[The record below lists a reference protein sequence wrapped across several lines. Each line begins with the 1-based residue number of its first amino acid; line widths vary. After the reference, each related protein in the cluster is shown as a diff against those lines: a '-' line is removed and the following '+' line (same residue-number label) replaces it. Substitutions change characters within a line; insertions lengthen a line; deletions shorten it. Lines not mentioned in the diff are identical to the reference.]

1 MPSLDINRLE
11 HASLHPRILD
21 LHFALQRL
29 RSTVSFMN
37 SGAHPDD
44 ETSAMLAAIG
54 FRDGLDISYV
64 CANRGEGGQNNIGT
78 ESGSTLGTLRTAEME
93 RAADALD
100 MRLYWLSSHVK
111 DTIFDFG
118 FSKSGDETL
127 AKWQHEHALNQ
138 FVSIVR
144 REKPDIL
151 CPTFL
156 DVPGQHGHHRAMTQL
171 AHEVVSAAA
180 DANFEVEHNGQAL
193 PPWTIAKLYL
203 PAWGGGGSSYDDEL
217 PPPNATLH
225 VIANDIDE
233 FTGWSWELIGQQSR
247 RFHLSQGMGRW
258 VAVGEERNW
267 PLHLAHSIFSSND
280 DCVTANLPADLLE
293 LADYAKAPQI
303 NNHLVNAQQAIDEA
317 IAFFPHFDKVLT
329 AANIAL
335 VNIRAAQANCP
346 DSAVANVQHRLARKI
361 SQLSRVIRIASGVVA
376 YAVAEK
382 INLRPGQETVVKLE
396 VRSPTANASEKT
408 ESTVSFDLDDNWS
421 HANNALILAE
431 QSIPTNPYPVDF
443 FPDRARKPAL
453 KIELNVGGV
462 ESHSYLSMV
471 NTPLAL
477 PKSCIKLSS
486 YSKVINRQSTNR
498 TFSVAIEI
506 CIPGDAP
513 VSIQAPEEWVCT
525 ITPNEIEIVLPNK
538 VETGLYKLP
547 LLIGAEPA
555 QTEQIIDYPHTNSRV
570 LVDDAL
576 ISVLVL
582 DVKLPDKR
590 VAYIGGGNDRVA
602 EYIGAMGVNI
612 VEIDDQKMNT
622 GEVLEQ
628 FDTLVVGIFA
638 MRTRPVLFQNMAYIH
653 RWIKNGGHL
662 LTLYHRPWDNWDPQ
676 TVPPRFLE
684 IGQPSLR
691 FRVTDEQAAVR
702 QLLPDHPLLNI
713 PNKISAD
720 DWEQWQKER
729 GLYFAKQWHK
739 DYQALLLMGDPDEE
753 PLTGGL
759 LSAEIGLG
767 RHTHT
772 SLTLHHQMTQL
783 VPGSFRLM
791 ANLIN

>member
-1 MPSLDINRLE
+1 MPSLDIHRIE
-11 HASLHPRILD
+11 HASLHPRMLD

-54 FRDGLDISYV
+54 FRDGLDISYA
-64 CANRGEGGQNNIGT
+64 CANRGEGGQNDLGT
-78 ESGSTLGTLRTAEME
+78 ESGSALGTLRTAEME
-93 RAADALD
+93 RAAAVLD
-100 MRLYWLSSHVK
+100 MRLYWLSSHVN
-111 DTIFDFG
+111 DTINDFR

-127 AKWQHEHALNQ
+127 AKWQHQHALNR

-156 DVPGQHGHHRAMTQL
+156 DVPGQHGHHRAMTRL
-171 AHEVVSAAA
+171 AHEVILAAA
-180 DANFEVEHNGQAL
+180 DDGFVVKYNDQPL

-203 PAWGGGGSSYDDEL
+203 PAWSGGGSSYDDEL
-217 PPPNATLH
+217 PPPKATLH
-225 VIANDIDE
+225 VKANDIDE
-233 FTGWSWELIGQQSR
+233 LTGWSWELIGQQSR

-258 VAVGEERNW
+258 VAVGDERNW
-267 PLHLAHSIFSSND
+267 PLHLAHSIFSDND
-280 DCVTANLPADLLE
+280 DCVTANLPANLVQ

-303 NNHLVNAQQAIDEA
+303 NKHLVNAQQAIDEA
-317 IAFFPHFDKVLT
+317 IEFFPNFDKVLA

-346 DSAVANVQHRLARKI
+346 DSAVADVQHRLTRKI
-361 SQLSRVIRIASGVVA
+361 SQLSRVIRIASGIVA
-376 YAVAEK
+376 YAVAEQV
-382 INLRPGQETVVKLE
+382 NLRPGQNTVVKLE
-396 VRSPTANASEKT
+396 VQGPKTNAPEKI
-408 ESTVSFDLDDNWS
+408 ESTVSFDLDDNWRHS
-421 HANNALILAE
+421 NNALILAE

-443 FPDRARKPAL
+443 FPDKASKPAL

-462 ESHSYLSMV
+462 ESHSYVSMV

-486 YSKVINRQSTNR
+486 YSKVINQQSTNR
-498 TFSVAIEI
+498 TFSIAIEK
-506 CIPGDAP
+506 CIPDDAP
-513 VSIQAPEEWVCT
+513 VSIQAPKEWVCT
-525 ITPNEIEIVLPNK
+525 ITPNDIEVALPNH
-538 VETGLYKLP
+538 VESGLYELQ

-555 QTEQIIDYPHTNSRV
+555 QTEQTIDYPHTSSRV
-570 LVDDAL
+570 LVSNAI

-582 DVKLPDKR
+582 DVRIPDTR
-590 VAYIGGGNDRVA
+590 VAYVGGGND
-602 EYIGAMGVNI
+602 
-612 VEIDDQKMNT
+612 
-622 GEVLEQ
+622 L
-628 FDTLVVGIFA
+628 DTLVVGIFA

-653 RWIKNGGHL
+653 GWIENGGHL

-676 TVPPRFLE
+676 TVTPRFLE

-691 FRVTDEQAAVR
+691 FRVTDEQAVVKH
-702 QLLPDHPLLNI
+702 LLPDHPLLNI
-713 PNKISAD
+713 PNTISTE

-729 GLYFAKQWHK
+729 GLYFAKQWHD
-739 DYQALLLMGDPDEE
+739 DYQALLSMGDPDEA
-753 PLTGGL
+753 PLNGGL
-759 LSAEIGLG
+759 LSAEIGQG

-772 SLTLHHQMTQL
+772 SLILHHQMVQL

-791 ANLIN
+791 ANLLN